1 MNDVTVVQIGL
12 QAMIAAAKLAAPTL
26 MTALFVG
33 LAIGLLQS
41 VTQLQESTLA
51 FVPKFAAV
59 GVVLILSGS
68 WMLNEL
74 VAFTRDLFSMIPAL
88 TGT

>member
-1 MNDVTVVQIGL
+1 VNDVTVVQIGL